1 MRFLP
6 LMIAASGALA
16 LTACSQADRKDAG
29 EPVEATA
36 SESGAPITTAD
47 FPSPRA
53 GLWRTTTVR
62 DGGEPEIETRCE
74 GPAKPFETP
83 EAMEGCTDTAS
94 RIPGGVRFDR
104 KCMADGKP
112 ASLSITMTGDF
123 KTRANMNMDYKA
135 TLPNGETVES
145 SERGQSVYL
154 GPCAAGQAPGVVE
167 DGQE

>member
-6 LMIAASGALA
+6 LIVAAAGALA
-16 LTACSQADRKDAG
+16 VTACSQAERKEAG
-29 EPVEATA
+29 EPVEAGA
-36 SESGAPITTAD
+36 NEAGAPITIAD

-53 GLWRTTTVR
+53 GLWRTTKVT

-83 EAMEGCTDTAS
+83 ESMPGCVDTATRVS
-94 RIPGGVRFDR
+94 GGVRFDR
-104 KCMADGKP
+104 KCMAEGKP
-112 ASLSITMTGDF
+112 ASLRITMTGDF
-123 KTRANMNMDYKA
+123 KTRANVEMDYKA

-154 GPCAAGQAPGVVE
+154 GPCSPGQEPGVVE
-167 DGQE
+167 DGQ